1 MGEILLKYITE
12 QKTENARDTAV
23 TIDYRRKQGMRKII
37 TKQSVTGENNECAR
51 Y

>member
-23 TIDYRRKQGMRKII
+23 TIDYRSKQRMCVILLSS
-37 TKQSVTGENNECAR
+37 Q
-51 Y
+51 